1 MKEIK
6 NISFIG
12 AGNVATHLA
21 YALFKN
27 NCSIKQVFS
36 KSFKNANTLA
46 NKVNAQPIESL
57 SQLSNNAELYIIA
70 VPDDAIENVV
80 NQFPFKNKLVV
91 HTSGSVNLESFSK
104 NKFQHFGILYP
115 LQTLSKKIAV
125 DFNNVPFCIEA
136 NNSTNLKVLEK
147 IAKQLS
153 DKVYEVN
160 SEQRKLLHLA
170 AVFACN
176 FSNNMYQIAYDIC
189 QQNQLSF
196 NILKPLIIETANKI
210 VNQTPQE
217 AQTGPA
223 KRNDATTIEKQL
235 ALLDNH
241 KNYQEIY
248 QLITQN
254 IVQSSVH
261 SIQSTVDSSQ
271 SSVHSQQTSNRKS

>member
-21 YALFKN
+21 NALFKN
-27 NCSIKQVFS
+27 KCSIKQVFS
-36 KSFKNANTLA
+36 KSFKNANALA

-57 SQLSNNAELYIIA
+57 SQLSNKAELYIIA
-70 VPDDAIENVV
+70 VPDDEIENVIK
-80 NQFPFKNKLVV
+80 QFPFKNKLVV
-91 HTSGSVNLESFSK
+91 HTSGTVNLAAFKK
-104 NKFQHFGILYP
+104 NNIQHFGILYP
-115 LQTLSKKIAV
+115 LQTLSKKIPV
-125 DFNNVPFCIEA
+125 DFSAVPFCIEA
-136 NNSTNLKVLEK
+136 NNSSNLKVVEK

-176 FSNNMYQIAYDIC
+176 FTNNMYQIAYNIC
-189 QQNQLSF
+189 QQNQLNF
-196 NILKPLIIETANKI
+196 DILKPLIIETANKI
-210 VNQTPQE
+210 MIQTPKE

-223 KRNDATTIEKQL
+223 KRNDATTIEKHL
-235 ALLDNH
+235 ALLD
-241 KNYQEIY
+241 KQKKYQEIY

-254 IVQSSVH
+254 I
-261 SIQSTVDSSQ
+261 
-271 SSVHSQQTSNRKS
+271 QQNHE